1 MFGKDERMALP
12 ELPGLA
18 LLSGI
23 ALGLFSSGCDDSDP
37 APRPMDAGVE
47 ARPVDAPARDAPVG
61 DGASAIRDL
70 PPYERAPAAP
80 PPTGHGWLAKDIGD
94 LGANPGRLAITG
106 PVMLRAG
113 GMDIGGAADSCAFV
127 YRKLTGDGEIVAR
140 VRSVQ
145 RADAASTA
153 GIMVRAD
160 ENDPASASV
169 YFGLLADPLKGGQFV
184 VRSVKGQPGLASAP
198 DPQIRNQYLRLRREG
213 RRFTLSRSSD
223 RIAWVKVG
231 QAEVDMP
238 PEVAFGLA
246 VSARHAMTP
255 TEGEF
260 DFVRLLGL
268 DAAAAQDAWDVEPL
282 GISAPLPVATIA
294 GGRVAISGSGDE
306 LTTTFDNG
314 AALLAP
320 RTGNLMIT
328 ARVEAVGA
336 ANTPKAR
343 VALMLREGS
352 PARLQPTGRHVL
364 ISVNAQGV
372 VQFQRRDRSTNF
384 DPGQTRDGLRPPL
397 WLRLA
402 RVDDPAT
409 SRTTVTGYFSADGN
423 TWTRLDGA
431 YFATPDPILAGVL
444 FSSGAVASYSTAQ
457 LSNFAFS
464 TMPPVDPIPPGTD
477 AGAVDGGDAG
487 GGQ

>member
-1 MFGKDERMALP
+1 MAL
-12 ELPGLA
+12 LRTPGLA
-18 LLSGI
+18 LVSGMVLCLS
-23 ALGLFSSGCDDSDP
+23 ATGCDDSDP
-37 APRPMDAGVE
+37 APRPQDSGRDAP
-47 ARPVDAPARDAPVG
+47 PVDAAAPDLAPAG
-61 DGASAIRDL
+61 DGSSAIRDL
-70 PPYERAPAAP
+70 PPYERAPAPP
-80 PPTGHGWLAKDIGD
+80 PPTGHGWLTKDIGD
-94 LGANPGRLAITG
+94 VGANPARLAITG
-106 PVMLRAG
+106 PVLLRAG
-113 GMDIGGAADSCAFV
+113 GMDIGGAADSCAFA
-127 YRKLTGDGEIVAR
+127 YRKLVGDGEIVAR

-145 RADAASTA
+145 RADAGSTA

-160 ENDPASASV
+160 ENDPAAASV

-184 VRSVKGQPGLASAP
+184 VRAAKGQPAQASVP
-198 DPQIRNQYLRLRREG
+198 DPQIRNQFLRLRREG

-223 RIAWVKVG
+223 RIAWVKIG
-231 QAEVDMP
+231 QTEVDMP

-255 TEGEF
+255 TEAEF

-282 GISAPLPVATIA
+282 GVSAPLPVASIA
-294 GGRVAISGSGDE
+294 GDKVAISGSGDE

-328 ARVEAVGA
+328 ARVEAVGT

-343 VALMLREGS
+343 VALMLRDGA
-352 PARLQPTGRHVL
+352 PARLSPTGRHVL

-384 DPGQTRDGLRPPL
+384 DPGQMKDGLRPPI

-409 SRTTVTGYFSADGN
+409 NRTTVTGYYSSDGAA
-423 TWTRLDGA
+423 WTRLDGA

-444 FSSGAVASYSTAQ
+444 FSSGGVTTYSTTQ
-457 LSNFAFS
+457 LSNFALS
-464 TMPPVDPIPPGTD
+464 TMPPVDPVPPGTD
-477 AGAVDGGDAG
+477 AGAGPGPADG

>member
-1 MFGKDERMALP
+1 MAL
-12 ELPGLA
+12 LKAPGLHLSA
-18 LLSGI
+18 IAFGLLGVLS
-23 ALGLFSSGCDDSDP
+23 APGCDDGDP
-37 APRPMDAGVE
+37 VPPPMDSGPE
-47 ARPVDAPARDAPVG
+47 TRPADAAAPDTAPAG
-61 DGASAIRDL
+61 DGSAAIRDL
-70 PPYERAPAAP
+70 PPYERAPAPMP
-80 PPTGHGWLAKDIGD
+80 PMGHGWLSKDIGN
-94 LGANPGRLAITG
+94 LGGNPGRLAITG
-106 PVMLRAG
+106 PVMLRSG
-113 GMDIGGAADSCAFV
+113 GMDIGGTADSCAFA

-145 RADAASTA
+145 RADPGSTA

-169 YFGLLADPLKGGQFV
+169 YFGVLADPLKGGQYV
-184 VRSVKGQPGLASAP
+184 VRGAKGQAAQASTP
-198 DPQIRNQYLRLRREG
+198 DPQIRNQFLRLRREG

-231 QAEVDMP
+231 QTEVDMP

-246 VSARHAMTP
+246 ASARHAMTP
-255 TEGEF
+255 TEAEF

-282 GISAPLPVATIA
+282 GISAPLPVAVIA
-294 GGRVAISGSGDE
+294 GDKVNISGSGDE

-328 ARVEAVGA
+328 ARVDAVGT

-343 VALMLREGS
+343 VALMLREGA
-352 PARLQPTGRHVL
+352 PARLSPTGRHVL

-384 DPGQTRDGLRPPL
+384 DPGQMKDGLRPPV

-409 SRTTVTGYFSADGN
+409 SRTTVTGYYSLDGN
-423 TWTRLDGA
+423 AWTRLDGA

-444 FSSGAVASYSTAQ
+444 FSSGAVTSYSTTQ
-457 LSNFAFS
+457 LSSFALN
-464 TMPPVDPIPPGTD
+464 TMPPVDPVPPGTD
-477 AGAVDGGDAG
+477 AGTTGPADG